1 MKTSLLL
8 CLFTMMIVAPAL
20 AQVVPVPT
28 SLDPGDE
35 YRLVFVT
42 SSRTQATSTVIA
54 DYNTFVTGVANTQPE
69 LAALGANW
77 FVIGTTGNVHAR
89 DNTGTLPT
97 GAGGTLGVPIFRV
110 DDTKFVD
117 SNDDLWD
124 GDVDVPLS
132 VRQDGTS
139 AGAEAVWTGTSTDGT
154 NDGGFLLGAGA
165 TSVGDPPASNVD
177 WIDSMAAAPSTQNRR
192 LYAMS
197 GILTAPEPVPVEP
210 ATWGQIKAD
219 RR

>member
-28 SLDPGDE
+28 SLSPGDE

-42 SSRTQATSTVIA
+42 SSKTQATSDVIA
-54 DYNTFVTGVANTQPE
+54 DYNSFVTGVANAEAE
-69 LAALGANW
+69 LAALGASW
-77 FVIGTTGNVHAR
+77 FVIGSTRAVDAR

-132 VRQDGTS
+132 VEQDGTS
-139 AGAEAVWTGTSTDGT
+139 AGAEAVWTGTITDGT
-154 NDGGFLLGAGA
+154 NIGGQSLGGAA
-165 TSVGDPPASNVD
+165 TSVGDPPASNGD
-177 WIDSMAAAPSTQNRR
+177 WIDTSAGAPTTQNRR

-197 GILTAPEPVPVEP
+197 GILTVPQPVPVEP